1 MALTSLDGVV
11 AGIQAPRFFS
21 KGTTPTVLAGR
32 WTSSWSMAGI
42 PGAGAYDTTL
52 NGVALSS
59 TSANVNGQLPHTDP
73 GAGSAYLHRCQLF
86 VTNQS
91 QYLLCD
97 RLWHNGG
104 ISAISIFQQD
114 ITSPTWP
121 ARDQTGGTDGIGVM
135 IALEI
140 SATMGAGTPTITVGY
155 TNSAGTS
162 GRTGT
167 NVWTVIANVPPP
179 YVFPISLQDGDK
191 GVRSVQSITLS
202 SSFISGTC
210 NLVAYR
216 ILAAFNTPAASSL
229 STVNAL
235 TGGLPILYNGVVPY
249 FMSQGVTTIGTVI
262 AGSYQEVH
270 G

>member
-1 MALTSLDGVV
+1 MAITSIDGIV
-11 AGIQAPRFFS
+11 AGVQAPRFFS
-21 KGTTPTVLAGR
+21 KGSTPTVLAGR

-59 TSANVNGQLPHTDP
+59 TSANINGQIPHSDP
-73 GAGSAYLHRCQLF
+73 GSGSAYLHRCQLF
-86 VTNQS
+86 VNNQS

-104 ISAISIFQQD
+104 INPVLITSQS

-121 ARDQTGGTDGIGVM
+121 ARDQTGNTNGLGVFL
-135 IALEI
+135 ALEI
-140 SATMGAGTPTITVGY
+140 SAQMGGTAPTVTIGY
-155 TNSAGTS
+155 TNSDGTS

-167 NVWTVIANVPPP
+167 NIWTVITDVQPP
-179 YVFPISLQDGDK
+179 YVFPISVQGGDK
-191 GVRSVQSITLS
+191 GVRSVQSLTLS
-202 SSFISGTC
+202 VSWLSGTC

-216 ILAAFNTPAASSL
+216 VLAAFNTPAASSL